1 METAVI
7 LKLHI
12 FAIAFWLGVLGVE
25 FIIEQGRALNEAHR
39 YAVAQQHF
47 RIDMFF
53 EMPAFVLALI
63 TGLLLIDPSQSSLFY
78 WTKVGLGLVAVTGN
92 IICLVPITL
101 RKLAADQDRRK
112 DVLRH
117 SRTVDRISAVAV
129 PAGLLALVIG
139 PMVGPTL

>member
-1 METAVI
+1 MDMAAV

-25 FIIEQGRALNEAHR
+25 FIIERGRAINEVHR

-47 RIDMFF
+47 KIDMFF
-53 EMPAFVLALI
+53 EMPAFMVALI
-63 TGLLLIDPSQSSLFY
+63 TGLILIDPSQSSLLY
-78 WTKVGLGLVAVTGN
+78 WTKVGLGLIAVTGN
-92 IICLVPITL
+92 VFCLVPITL
-101 RKLAADQDRRK
+101 RKFAADKDCRK

-129 PAGLLALVIG
+129 PAGLLALF
-139 PMVGPTL
+139 VGAVLR

>member
-1 METAVI
+1 MDMAIV

-25 FIIEQGRALNEAHR
+25 FIIEQGRALNEVHR

-47 RIDMFF
+47 KIDMFF
-53 EMPAFVLALI
+53 EMPAFMLALI
-63 TGLLLIDPSQSSLFY
+63 TGLILIDPSQSSLLY
-78 WTKVGLGLVAVTGN
+78 WTKVGLGLIAVTGN
-92 IICLVPITL
+92 VICLVPITL
-101 RKLAADQDRRK
+101 RKFAADKDCRK

-129 PAGLLALVIG
+129 PAGLLALF
-139 PMVGPTL
+139 VGAVLR